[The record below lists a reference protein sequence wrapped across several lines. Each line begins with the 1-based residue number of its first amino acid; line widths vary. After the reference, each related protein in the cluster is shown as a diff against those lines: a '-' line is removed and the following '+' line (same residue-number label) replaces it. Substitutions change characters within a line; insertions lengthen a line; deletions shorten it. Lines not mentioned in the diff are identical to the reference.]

1 MQPLWIAFP
10 RIRWGSIGWRMGA
23 GEDYWHAWTAWFRSL
38 HQAERDA
45 YKAQWREPD
54 GWNDFY
60 SFIETGELPRWYLE
74 RQQKIA
80 DAAIPPA
87 SEEDVIEGYDRVLWL
102 IRHYLTRVGADR
114 PQARVDVRVGR
125 GRPSYWHQLRAF
137 ASAVHAGV
145 TVPTDARD
153 AALTLGVL
161 EQIRDALAKR

>member
-114 PQARVDVRVGR
+114 PLPEESIAEIYR
-125 GRPSYWHQLRAF
+125 GPDGEQWRLS
-137 ASAVHAGV
+137 SHATRGGMRLFRLK
-145 TVPTDARD
+145 RD
-153 AALTLGVL
+153 DT
-161 EQIRDALAKR
+161 